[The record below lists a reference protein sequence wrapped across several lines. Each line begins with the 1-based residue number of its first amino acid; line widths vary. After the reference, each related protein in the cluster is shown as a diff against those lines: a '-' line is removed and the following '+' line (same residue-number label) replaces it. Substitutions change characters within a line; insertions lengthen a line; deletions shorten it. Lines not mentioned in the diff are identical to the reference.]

1 MTKDQEDP
9 NVCPKCG
16 GYCYRDSVD
25 IGIGGILAL
34 DENLKRQSFQKAYEK
49 NMECR
54 MKINQPNPAYVNI
67 VCGNVP
73 NLRIFK

>member
-1 MTKDQEDP
+1 MKLDDDAALSFF
-9 NVCPKCG
+9 VCIIAPILLVG
-16 GYCYRDSVD
+16 GV
-25 IGIGGILAL
+25 LVL
-34 DENLKRQSFQKAYEK
+34 DENLKRQTFQKAYEK

-73 NLRIFK
+73 KFEDF

>member
-1 MTKDQEDP
+1 MKHVDDTSLWIF
-9 NVCPKCG
+9 VCIVFP
-16 GYCYRDSVD
+16 VLL
-25 IGIGGILAL
+25 IGGILAL

-49 NMECR
+49 NMKCR

-73 NLRIFK
+73 KFEDF